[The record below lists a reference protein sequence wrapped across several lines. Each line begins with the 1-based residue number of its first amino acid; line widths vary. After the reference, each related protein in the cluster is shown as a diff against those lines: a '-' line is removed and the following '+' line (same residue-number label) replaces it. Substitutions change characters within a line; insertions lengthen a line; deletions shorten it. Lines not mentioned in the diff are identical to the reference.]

1 MQKLSKR
8 RITVYYLS
16 DTSPLHFNAC
26 SMRRFFKGEKHIT
39 RVCEDSVLILMFDG
53 ILRFAEDGFDTEL
66 RAGEYYIQRGG
77 LFQEG
82 RLASDEPRY
91 FYIHFDGEFTK
102 DAGLPIR
109 GAFPSA
115 EVINDVRRLEQL
127 YFSPRRNSFAVN
139 GLFYSI
145 LGSLA
150 AKRGSFE
157 SGTDIV
163 GEIQSFILAR
173 FRESSFSLR
182 EIAKKFNFSN
192 EYIIKLFRSGFSKT
206 PHRYITELRIEY
218 AKQLMLSTER
228 GLGDIAAECG
238 YSDYSVFYKSFL
250 QNTGKSPR
258 DWRESV

>member
-1 MQKLSKR
+1 MQKSNKR

-53 ILRFAEDGFDTEL
+53 VLRFAEDGCDTEL

-109 GAFPSA
+109 GAFSSA

-182 EIAKKFNFSN
+182 EIAEKFNFSN

-206 PHRYITELRIEY
+206 PHSYISEHR
-218 AKQLMLSTER
+218 
-228 GLGDIAAECG
+228 
-238 YSDYSVFYKSFL
+238 
-250 QNTGKSPR
+250 N
-258 DWRESV
+258 

>member
-1 MQKLSKR
+1 M
-8 RITVYYLS
+8 YYLS

-91 FYIHFDGEFTK
+91 F
-102 DAGLPIR
+102 
-109 GAFPSA
+109 
-115 EVINDVRRLEQL
+115 
-127 YFSPRRNSFAVN
+127 
-139 GLFYSI
+139 
-145 LGSLA
+145 
-150 AKRGSFE
+150 
-157 SGTDIV
+157 V

-182 EIAKKFNFSN
+182 EIAEKFNFSN